1 VLLRTNFA
9 VWIGVLAFALA
20 SQAAWGE
27 TLVPRSHHAWG
38 RFPVGSWK
46 QVRVQNET
54 LDAKGNVI
62 EASTTETVTVLT
74 AVDETG
80 YTLEVDVTLEVAGKR
95 FILQPQI
102 MHQGFSGE
110 TNGQRAE
117 LRPVH
122 MATVVIDGREIPTEV
137 RESVVDDDECQRV
150 NRVYYSASVEPYVL
164 KRETTCTGANGEKTT
179 SQTQVDVLALDMP
192 VRLLNETMTSSH
204 VKTVQKSAKGTAITL
219 EICCMEVPGGVVYH
233 TAKELDSE
241 GRVVRRG
248 TLEIVD
254 YSIGGDD
261 DSGTGRGR
269 RHRDRPRRRD
279 R

>member
-1 VLLRTNFA
+1 MLLRTNVA
-9 VWIGVLAFALA
+9 VWIAVLAFALA
-20 SQAAWGE
+20 TQAARAE
-27 TLVPRSHHAWG
+27 ALVPRSHHAWG

-46 QVRVQNET
+46 QVRVHNET
-54 LDAKGNVI
+54 LDAKGNVV

-74 AVDETG
+74 AVDENG
-80 YTLEVDVTLEVAGKR
+80 YTLEVDVTVEVAGKR
-95 FILQPQI
+95 FLVQPQI
-102 MHQGFSGE
+102 IHQGFSGE

-122 MATVVIDGREIPTEV
+122 MASVVIDGREIPTEV
-137 RESVVDDDECQRV
+137 RESVVNGDECRRV
-150 NRVYYSASVEPYVL
+150 NTVYYSDSVEPYVL
-164 KRETTCTGANGEKTT
+164 KRETTCTDANGETTT

-204 VKTVQKSAKGTAITL
+204 VKTVQKTAKGTAITL
-219 EICCMEVPGGVVYH
+219 EVCCMDVPGGVVYH

-254 YSIGGDD
+254 YSIAGDD
-261 DSGTGRGR
+261 NTGTGRGR
-269 RHRDRPRRRD
+269 RNRDRPRRRD